1 MKTSYLFPYRFK
13 KISGIV
19 FWVSL
24 VLLIL
29 LYSYSNLF
37 NSINPEI
44 NVFTIRGEPIFEKE
58 ESGTFLLAEKWFTIT
73 KTQILDEI
81 LFLLLIVSGLI
92 YAFSKE
98 KTEDEMVS
106 KIRLDSLVWATYF
119 NYIVILLGYLFVYGF
134 AFLNVMMVALFSHL
148 LFFIIRFRW
157 IMYKQNKSSG
167 YEE

>member
-19 FWVSL
+19 FWVVL
-24 VLLIL
+24 VITV
-29 LYSYSNLF
+29 YSFLNYDAVIENEMF
-37 NSINPEI
+37 RF
-44 NVFTIRGEPIFEKE
+44 NVFTI
-58 ESGTFLLAEKWFTIT
+58 AETGLIT
-73 KTQILDEI
+73 KSIFFGLTKNYILDEI
-81 LFLLLIVSGLI
+81 FFSLLIISGLV

-98 KTEDEMVS
+98 KIEDEMVS

-119 NYIVILLGYLFVYGF
+119 NYIIIILCYIFLHGF
-134 AFLNVMMVALFSHL
+134 TFMFVMMVALFSHL

-157 IMYKQNKSSG
+157 LMYKQNKTLG

>member
-13 KISGIV
+13 RISGIV
-19 FWVSL
+19 FWI
-24 VLLIL
+24 VLLVFITG
-29 LYSYSNLF
+29 YFDFNNLF
-37 NSINPEI
+37 ENDYFKTKVFALVNTEILGENVYFGLTTNS
-44 NVFTIRGEPIFEKE
+44 V
-58 ESGTFLLAEKWFTIT
+58 
-73 KTQILDEI
+73 LDEI
-81 LFLLLIVSGLI
+81 LFLILIISGLI

-119 NYIVILLGYLFVYGF
+119 NYLVILFCYMFVYGI

-157 IMYKQNKSSG
+157 MMYKQNKTLG

>member
-13 KISGIV
+13 KVSGIV
-19 FWVSL
+19 FGIAV
-24 VLLIL
+24 IL
-29 LYSYSNLF
+29 LMALLTNF
-37 NSINPEI
+37 NDFEQFQI
-44 NVFTIRGEPIFEKE
+44 NVKVFAIADTGIKMEPVYFGLTTNNIV
-58 ESGTFLLAEKWFTIT
+58 
-73 KTQILDEI
+73 DEI
-81 LFLLLIVSGLI
+81 ILIVLIISGLI

-119 NYIVILLGYLFVYGF
+119 NYIFILFCYAFIYGF
-134 AFLNVMMVALFSHL
+134 AFLSILIIALFSHL

-157 IMYKQNKSSG
+157 MMYRQNKLSG

>member
-13 KISGIV
+13 KASGFL
-19 FWVSL
+19 FWMVL
-24 VLLIL
+24 VVTV
-29 LYSYSNLF
+29 YSFLNYETVIEN
-37 NSINPEI
+37 EI
-44 NVFTIRGEPIFEKE
+44 FRFNVFTIAETGLISESIFF
-58 ESGTFLLAEKWFTIT
+58 GLT
-73 KTQILDEI
+73 KTYILDEL
-81 LFLLLIVSGLI
+81 LFILLILSALV

-119 NYIVILLGYLFVYGF
+119 NYIIILLCYMFLYGF

-157 IMYKQNKSSG
+157 MMYKQDKLS
-167 YEE
+167 YDEE

>member
-13 KISGIV
+13 KISGVV
-19 FWVSL
+19 FWVS
-24 VLLIL
+24 
-29 LYSYSNLF
+29 
-37 NSINPEI
+37 
-44 NVFTIRGEPIFEKE
+44 
-58 ESGTFLLAEKWFTIT
+58 FLLSSILIIFNNYATFEIKGKVFAIVADYGILGKNNGWFSWIEDSIT
-73 KTQILDEI
+73 DEI
-81 LFLLLIVSGLI
+81 LFILLIVSGLV

-119 NYIVILLGYLFVYGF
+119 NYIVILLCYMFVYGF
-134 AFLNVMMVALFSHL
+134 AFLNVMMIALFSHL

-157 IMYKQNKSSG
+157 MMYRQNKSVS